1 MPVKQMKRYRVCAF
15 SLSYIRSGN
24 IKNTQID
31 GMKTIIKLLLIYL
44 VVQPVV
50 VTGVVMNV
58 LILVNHSNNLNEN
71 GVVNEEIKE

>member
-1 MPVKQMKRYRVCAF
+1 MKQMKRYRVCAF
-15 SLSYIRSGN
+15 SLSYIRSEN